1 MTANVNLLPK
11 YTKGEEIYNSS
22 THFIGAL
29 FGLATLITFI
39 IVGIQKEYSFLHMI
53 PFYTYSLFMMIMFFV
68 SGFYH
73 SRRFNSKSRAIV
85 RIIDHSD
92 IYAFVAATYFPICM
106 YGVTNDSIRIAM
118 LVIEVGL
125 GLIGIVLSIIPNNSR
140 LIKISTF
147 LIYIIQGWLL
157 IVFYPFNIGLP
168 FIVFLFILL
177 GGIAYTIGSILYGVG
192 KYKRW
197 SHTVFHLFVLVAA
210 VLQFIGVFFLL

>member
-1 MTANVNLLPK
+1 MTADVNLLPK

-29 FGLATLITFI
+29 FGLATFITFI

-53 PFYTYSLFMMIMFFV
+53 PFYTYSFFMMLMFFV

-73 SRRFNSKSRAIV
+73 SRRFNSKSRAVV